1 VRNPLLVKQADIW
14 PLMGIHAQDTKHAGA
29 WRLHVLAS
37 MLDHNEGC
45 DHVLGICKG
54 GSGKVLRR
62 DLEAAA
68 LALGVKRSTFY
79 YWLADARQAGIL
91 KGEGDYLGLAS
102 QAKLS
107 IIFQCNSIDKQK
119 AIIPLKLLFKPGWKA
134 LVYQAYKKAN
144 HHRVIGYTKTLKPI
158 TRGRMRSAR
167 TLEDLTGI
175 SPRQQRR
182 YNAGTRCQGNIAIT
196 TVSGSWERA
205 AEMNAAARDQGKAR
219 HYFTFNDSKQKDP
232 TGLKDYRRVI
242 AHTLPMRQTVKDST
256 AKLGAKGSRGRI
268 AKALNKGFR
277 LALYCN
283 YSTYQARPRQA
294 DNSETFV
301 LFAPAYIEK
310 EPKATRRHIDR
321 DDVIVIKPLER
332 FKLRHTS
339 REGVGVWDANYDL

>member
-1 VRNPLLVKQADIW
+1 
-14 PLMGIHAQDTKHAGA
+14 MGIHAQDTKHAGA

-79 YWLADARQAGIL
+79 TWLSDARQAGIL

-134 LVYQAYKKAN
+134 LVWNAYKKAN
-144 HHRVIGYTKTLKPI
+144 HNHIARYAEKPNGADPVLTISRRPDGESEIKIKYPVWRGKIRSQKT
-158 TRGRMRSAR
+158 M
-167 TLEDLTGI
+167 EDLTGV
-175 SPRQQRR
+175 SSRQQRR
-182 YNAGTRCQGNIAIT
+182 YNGKAKGANIAIT
-196 TVSGSWERA
+196 TMAGSLEA
-205 AEMNAAARDQGKAR
+205 ADEMNQAAKEHGQNR
-219 HYFTFNDSKQKDP
+219 HYFVFNDPTQKDP
-232 TGLKDYRRVI
+232 AGVKDYRRVI
-242 AHTLPMRQTVKDST
+242 AHTMPKRQTVSDKV

-283 YSTYQARPRQA
+283 YSSFQARPRQA
-294 DNSETFV
+294 NNGETFV
-301 LFAPAYIEK
+301 QYAHTYFEND
-310 EPKATRRHIDR
+310 EPNEARREYFTLRTETRY
-321 DDVIVIKPLER
+321 
-332 FKLRHTS
+332 
-339 REGVGVWDANYDL
+339 GMGVWDANHAL